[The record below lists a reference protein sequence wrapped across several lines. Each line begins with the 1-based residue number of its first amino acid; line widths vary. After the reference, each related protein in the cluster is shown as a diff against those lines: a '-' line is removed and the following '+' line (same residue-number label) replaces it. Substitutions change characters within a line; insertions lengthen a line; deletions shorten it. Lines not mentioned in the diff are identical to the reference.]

1 MPGRILPGE
10 MYWITCS
17 RRPESESEVTQLCPT
32 LCDPMDLAYQA
43 PLSMGFPR
51 LEYWSGLPF
60 SSPGDLPDPGIKPRS
75 PASQADALPSEPPG
89 KPEPTQMPTGVG
101 KVMCEGDKQF
111 VSSPADRMST
121 VESLREAGLQPSI
134 SWWTCMP
141 GVVNLSA
148 FARGATT
155 SDQFPSKTF
164 FPTHT
169 WASTAPLPA
178 SLVLVMRICVAL
190 C

>member
-60 SSPGDLPDPGIKPRS
+60 SSPGDLSDPGIESRS
-75 PASQADALPSEPPG
+75 LALQAGSSPSETLG
-89 KPEPTQMPTGVG
+89 G
-101 KVMCEGDKQF
+101 
-111 VSSPADRMST
+111 
-121 VESLREAGLQPSI
+121 EAPFYI
-134 SWWTCMP
+134 S
-141 GVVNLSA
+141 
-148 FARGATT
+148 
-155 SDQFPSKTF
+155 
-164 FPTHT
+164 
-169 WASTAPLPA
+169 
-178 SLVLVMRICVAL
+178 
-190 C
+190 